1 LKKIK
6 IKGLPKTTNP
16 RRTLYM
22 EFEKIRD
29 VIAEQMSI
37 DKDSITGETTFADDL
52 NADSLDVFQIISE
65 LEDTFGMEFSNEDAD
80 KIRTVGDAA
89 EYVKKALR

>member
-1 LKKIK
+1 
-6 IKGLPKTTNP
+6 
-16 RRTLYM
+16 M

-29 VIAEQMSI
+29 VIAEQMGV
-37 DKDSITGETTFADDL
+37 DKDSITADTTFADDL

>member
-1 LKKIK
+1 
-6 IKGLPKTTNP
+6 
-16 RRTLYM
+16 M

-29 VIAEQMSI
+29 VIAEQMGV
-37 DKDSITGETTFADDL
+37 DKESITAETTFADDL

-65 LEDTFGMEFSNEDAD
+65 LEDIFGMEFSSEDAD

-89 EYVKKALR
+89 EYIKKELR